1 MLARMDGI
9 TQFEGQSDRT
19 LNRTSDKRSIKH
31 LADHLA
37 QRSFSPWIF
46 SLLDWLTVLV
56 IPFPWLGG
64 EVAVCVEYWTTI
76 SLKGIGVVF
85 LVGDGFHIVRCTP
98 LRVPTPTKYPKAEAK
113 VRLWTFHYF
122 DILCCRVD
130 LMEILSKSLWRGCGP
145 PRPGL
150 CSSRVRKEAGRGAA
164 SWRSFVVDAPL
175 IPNAQLCSFLAGELS
190 EDVTC
195 QGRNPPRLALCA
207 LRSQTHNLFI
217 MLC

>member
-76 SLKGIGVVF
+76 SLKGIRGSFSRRWWVSHREMHAF
-85 LVGDGFHIVRCTP
+85 ACAYTYKISQSRSKGPF
-98 LRVPTPTKYPKAEAK
+98 
-113 VRLWTFHYF
+113 
-122 DILCCRVD
+122 VD
-130 LMEILSKSLWRGCGP
+130 LPLFWYSLLSCRPHGNPQQKPLERVWTASPRSLQLQSEEGGGARRCFLAVFCCWCSFDSKCSALQLPSRGAFGGCHLPGKESP
-145 PRPGL
+145 PPCPL
-150 CSSRVRKEAGRGAA
+150 CSS
-164 SWRSFVVDAPL
+164 FPDA
-175 IPNAQLCSFLAGELS
+175 
-190 EDVTC
+190 
-195 QGRNPPRLALCA
+195 
-207 LRSQTHNLFI
+207 
-217 MLC
+217 